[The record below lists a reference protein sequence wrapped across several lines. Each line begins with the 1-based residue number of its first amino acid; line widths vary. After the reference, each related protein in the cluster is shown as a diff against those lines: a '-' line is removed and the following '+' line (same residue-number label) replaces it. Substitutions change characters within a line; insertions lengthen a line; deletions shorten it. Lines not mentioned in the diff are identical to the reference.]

1 MLEELTVQNFALLK
15 DIHLTFDHGFNV
27 LTGETGAGKSIIVD
41 AMGLLLGE
49 RANVRDIRYGAD
61 GALVEGVFAV
71 EVDSAVAQE
80 LAAQSFETAPWF
92 CPGQSVKAG
101 IILAGSTADRSAW
114 DSTVMW
120 PRAW

>member
-49 RANVRDIRYGAD
+49 RANVRDIRSVSYTHLTLPTIL
-61 GALVEGVFAV
+61 LV
-71 EVDSAVAQE
+71 
-80 LAAQSFETAPWF
+80 
-92 CPGQSVKAG
+92 
-101 IILAGSTADRSAW
+101 
-114 DSTVMW
+114 
-120 PRAW
+120 